1 MDIAKVETSGRSQ
14 VVRIPRKFR
23 FKTSQVKI
31 SRKGNQIILSPV
43 SQEDKLHTLLQ
54 GSLRT
59 LGDSDQI
66 FLSDMQGVV
75 WSAADTSL
83 VGVVPRMRHGE
94 SGMPR
99 RRRFGWV
106 PNANRRH

>member
-43 SQEDKLHTLLQ
+43 SQEDKLNAFLAAPPCPDFKIE
-54 GSLRT
+54 R
-59 LGDSDQI
+59 DSAQI
-66 FLSDMQGVV
+66 VQKRNLF
-75 WSAADTSL
+75 
-83 VGVVPRMRHGE
+83 
-94 SGMPR
+94 
-99 RRRFGWV
+99 
-106 PNANRRH
+106 

>member
-43 SQEDKLHTLLQ
+43 SQEDKLKVFLAAPPCPDFKIE
-54 GSLRT
+54 R
-59 LGDSDQI
+59 DSAQ
-66 FLSDMQGVV
+66 VV
-75 WSAADTSL
+75 QKREL
-83 VGVVPRMRHGE
+83 
-94 SGMPR
+94 
-99 RRRFGWV
+99 F
-106 PNANRRH
+106 

>member
-43 SQEDKLHTLLQ
+43 SQEDKLKAFYAANRGTQATVLWET
-54 GSLRT
+54 GGTPNSLRDKASKPRQMAGWT
-59 LGDSDQI
+59 ENYI
-66 FLSDMQGVV
+66 RVT
-75 WSAADTSL
+75 APYDTNKINTFETIWL
-83 VGVVPRMRHGE
+83 
-94 SGMPR
+94 
-99 RRRFGWV
+99 
-106 PNANRRH
+106 